1 MNSVK
6 LHVGCASKRLDGY
19 INIDSR
25 QTDATDHVCD
35 ASAITIVSEG
45 SVSEIYSRHMLE
57 HLDPNDA
64 IDTLKHWFGL
74 LQPSG
79 MLNVIVPDITFHAQ
93 QILGL
98 VQSSMGDQNLHAMAG
113 FWGWRDETRGGSK
126 EDAHR
131 WGYTE
136 QSLVQILIDLGFT
149 EVQRVTEGADSEPW
163 HLNLIAQ
170 RQSSTGIN

>member
-1 MNSVK
+1 MGLLK
-6 LHVGCASKRLDGY
+6 LHIGCASKRLDGY

-25 QTDATDHVCD
+25 QTNATDHVCD
-35 ASAITIVSEG
+35 AAAITFVSAG

-64 IDTLKHWFGL
+64 MTTLKHWHDL
-74 LQPSG
+74 LAPSG
-79 MLNVIVPDITFHAQ
+79 ILNVVVPDITFHAQ

-98 VQSSMGDQNLHAMAG
+98 VQSSMGDQTLHAMAG

-136 QSLVQILIDLGFT
+136 TSLVRLLTELGFT
-149 EVQRVTEGADSEPW
+149 DVQRVLEGVDSEPW
-163 HLNLIAQ
+163 HLNLMAR
-170 RQSSTGIN
+170 RQSSPHVN